1 MGLQATSD
9 SGYET
14 TDRFPAMDPVSA
26 FGLAVNVMS
35 VVNFGIDTIR
45 LAHEIGEL
53 GTVKRIAEFQNGASE
68 VRSVV
73 ATLQKGLTGVA
84 ASEDDQVRI
93 SSLRPLSFPG

>member
-1 MGLQATSD
+1 M
-9 SGYET
+9 E
-14 TDRFPAMDPVSA
+14 PISA
-26 FGLAVNVMS
+26 FGLAVNVLS

-53 GTVKRIAEFQNGASE
+53 GTVKRIAEFQKGASE

-73 ATLQKGLTGVA
+73 ATLQEGLKGVV

-93 SSLRPLSFPG
+93 AAQYS